1 MLNGQWQQHGVCL
14 NRKDLGMELVW
25 ASRFSLC
32 KVRMVVVLFLT
43 HFSDNNVEM
52 ASLVC
57 DIHLHLSL
65 LSEESMKDD
74 ESLYAK

>member
-1 MLNGQWQQHGVCL
+1 
-14 NRKDLGMELVW
+14 MELVW

-52 ASLVC
+52 ASLVS
-57 DIHLHLSL
+57 DILHLNLSL
-65 LSEESMKDD
+65 FSEESMKDD